1 MIVLQLQG
9 QLVQKEKE
17 LQRREVEEEL
27 KGEQREVQNW
37 GRPAGEYRGATCYSV
52 LFC

>member
-1 MIVLQLQG
+1 MIVLQLQD

-27 KGEQREVQNW
+27 KGELREVQDW
-37 GRPAGEYRGATCYSV
+37 GRPAGEDREANCYSKV
-52 LFC
+52 